1 MISGVGKVF
10 FQLGLAVRL
19 VRISSYLIV
28 VFNRRS
34 FVHYTLALGMTIR
47 CGQTKGDRQTKGDGA
62 HCFVPFLFRNRRNR
76 HDRG

>member
-47 CGQTKGDRQTKGDGA
+47 CGQT
-62 HCFVPFLFRNRRNR
+62 
-76 HDRG
+76 